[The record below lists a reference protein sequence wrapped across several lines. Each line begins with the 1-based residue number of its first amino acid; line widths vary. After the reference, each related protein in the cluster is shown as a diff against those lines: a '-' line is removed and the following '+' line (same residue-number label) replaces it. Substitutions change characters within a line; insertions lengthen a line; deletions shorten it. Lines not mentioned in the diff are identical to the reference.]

1 MKKLFT
7 LFLVLFIAGT
17 AFGQLVDIAH
27 HSPIGFAPSDS
38 NLAYFYDQGARGCW
52 IAENDL
58 DGDGLME
65 ILATDYSNGGRVHVW
80 EMTSPGV
87 IEIVWSSPVVM
98 RDHSSVPRWVRT
110 GDLDGDGVYEII
122 FPTGLSNDGAIE
134 VWENNGDNS
143 YGDQPVIKLEED
155 YFVTTI
161 GTDVFRMSRE
171 TALVEDV
178 DGDGRDEFITCN
190 YDQNVYILGI
200 SGDLPGFA
208 TWQIEGGDPS
218 VHPEN
223 RFSGGS
229 WWHSFTMDY
238 NGDGA
243 KEIVNH
249 YWNFLGFWSIIP
261 EGADT
266 YTYPTPTAHSR
277 TDHYYEYLANDGEDG
292 TYYMGAVV
300 LDADGDGDDEIGGAI
315 YVGGS
320 STYNY
325 DISIVNLNSDDE
337 GVYVWDNDPQQFA
350 VIGENLW
357 ETIGKTSG
365 SFWGCAAYDFNG
377 NGRDEFLLG
386 GSASYNVMGFEY
398 TGTGDLLDGANWE
411 AEVLFEGAEGQYFYV
426 DYYDS
431 LGVPVDTVYRES
443 PFVSR
448 MFAGADLDNDGNKEA
463 VAVYQSVADSI
474 TYSYYSWDPDNSTF
488 LKDSSAKVGSDKG
501 VNLRV
506 LEYGTTGF
514 REVNLTQVTPDDYVL
529 EQNYP
534 NPFNPSTNVRF
545 SIPVEKKISV
555 VVYDMLGKEV
565 RTLIDG
571 ETVAKGSY
579 EVEWNGTNNFNQPV
593 ASGTYITTLKWGNFS
608 KSIKMQL
615 LK

>member
-17 AFGQLVDIAH
+17 AFGQLTDIAH

-38 NLAYFYDQGARGCW
+38 NMAYFYDQGARGCW
-52 IAENDL
+52 IAEHDL
-58 DGDGLME
+58 DGDGLQE

-122 FPTGLSNDGAIE
+122 FPTGKRNDGAIE
-134 VWENNGDNS
+134 VWENDGDNS
-143 YGDQPVIKLEED
+143 YGTQPALTLPHDQ
-155 YFVTTI
+155 FQTTI
-161 GTDVFRMSRE
+161 GTDLFRMDRE
-171 TALVEDV
+171 TGLVEDI
-178 DGDGRDEFITCN
+178 DGDGKSELIVAN
-190 YDQNVYILGI
+190 EDQKVYIIGVI
-200 SGDLPGFA
+200 GTFPGFA
-208 TWQIEGGDPS
+208 TWQIEGGDPN

-229 WWHSFTMDY
+229 WWHSFTCDY
-238 NGDGA
+238 NGDGVR
-243 KEIVNH
+243 EIVNL
-249 YWNFLGFWSIIP
+249 YWNYLGFWSIIP
-261 EGADT
+261 DGADT
-266 YTYPTPTAHSR
+266 YIYPTPTAHAR
-277 TDHYYEYLANDGEDG
+277 NDHYYEYMADSSVDG
-292 TYYMGAVV
+292 THYMGAVV
-300 LDADGDGDDEIGGAI
+300 FDADGDGNEEICGSI
-315 YVGGS
+315 YVSNS
-320 STYNY
+320 SDWNY
-325 DISIVNLNSDDE
+325 KISLLNLNPDDE
-337 GVYVWDNDPQQFA
+337 GVYVFDNDPKQWD
-350 VIGENLW
+350 VIGDNLW
-357 ETIGKTSG
+357 NIAGNTVG
-365 SFWGCAAYDFNG
+365 SHWGVSAYDFND
-377 NGRDEFLLG
+377 NGRDELLIG
-386 GSASYNVMGFEY
+386 GSAGYNVIGYEY
-398 TGTGDLLDGANWE
+398 KGTGELLDSTNWE
-411 AEVLFEGAEGQYFYV
+411 ASIYFEGAEGQFFTV
-426 DYYDS
+426 NYYDS
-431 LGVPVDTVYRES
+431 LGVPVDTTYGES

-448 MFAGADLDNDGNKEA
+448 IFAGADLDNDGNKEA
-463 VAVYQSVADSI
+463 IAVYQSVADSI
-474 TYSYYSWDPDNSTF
+474 TYSYYSWDPDNSSF
-488 LKDSSAKVGSDKG
+488 MKDSSAKVGSDKG

-506 LEYGTTGF
+506 LEYGITGF